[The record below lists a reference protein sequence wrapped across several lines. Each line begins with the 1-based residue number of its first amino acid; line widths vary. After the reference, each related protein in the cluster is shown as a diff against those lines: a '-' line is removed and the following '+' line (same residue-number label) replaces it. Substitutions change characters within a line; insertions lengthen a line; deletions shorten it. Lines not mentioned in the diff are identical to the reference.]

1 MKEKL
6 SLLLTLP
13 LFKVSSL
20 EELTS
25 IFASFFLT
33 SFLFNFSYCLT
44 SAFILSSNLATTFF
58 VFSKFF
64 SFSQVLYSTINF
76 FYYTK
81 YFTTLFTFLLCSPT
95 CSLYHTTQLI
105 FITRQILIKV
115 GSCNLTAL
123 VETILSMIYRLTYQS
138 ANFFAGY
145 SLNTRSFLLSTILSP
160 FFHSSIFFLSL
171 SACCFIFS

>member
-81 YFTTLFTFLLCSPT
+81 YFTTPFTFLLCSPT
-95 CSLYHTTQLI
+95 CSLYHTTQLT
-105 FITRQILIKV
+105 FTTGQILIKV
-115 GSCNLTAL
+115 GSCNLTVL
-123 VETILSMIYRLTYQS
+123 VETTLSMIYRLTYQS
-138 ANFFAGY
+138 THFFVGCF
-145 SLNTRSFLLSTILSP
+145 LNTKYFILSIILSL
-160 FFHSSIFFLSL
+160 FFHSSISFLSL
-171 SACCFIFS
+171 SACCFISS